1 MRWRGESASVVMQ
14 TLWNDPP
21 FRARMFFFRYGRCAH
36 ASSLRR
42 RKYPSFPDG
51 CSRGYCVFTGW
62 ENNMPVSPLS
72 LACIVESIGFTM
84 SDVAFLAGLN
94 ESTLSRLWDDP
105 CWLDRIS
112 GKSLQALVSTI
123 PRVDEYVLGYVLRDR
138 RARLA
143 QSLSGHGVTV
153 NRDAFAA
160 LILDHGVAE
169 QCLSN
174 ALNVALPIFEG
185 DVDQAAAYLF
195 RFWGRDSE
203 GPRLLLDPNPLIV
216 AAVRIVDQLAARTNS
231 FHSIVG
237 RAALTHHLARV
248 ACGQFSPDVS
258 TINRQNALS
267 FRSLL
272 IGMIIATNDLDLA
285 IHYCSSIMKNRFLA
299 VIEEWSFPTYTHDA
313 RVTHDFSLP
322 RSLVLRNTANE
333 VLREIDIYND
343 AYLYYLAM
351 TVVPTLLRR
360 DPSFGAR
367 LPDLRKLLR
376 NRLDGCGDSV
386 VRRACNNALKAAIE
400 CAVPVNEEPTVD
412 HAW

>member
-1 MRWRGESASVVMQ
+1 
-14 TLWNDPP
+14 
-21 FRARMFFFRYGRCAH
+21 
-36 ASSLRR
+36 
-42 RKYPSFPDG
+42 
-51 CSRGYCVFTGW
+51 
-62 ENNMPVSPLS
+62 
-72 LACIVESIGFTM
+72 M

-112 GKSLQALVSTI
+112 GKSLQALISTI
-123 PRVDEYVLGYVLRDR
+123 PRVGEYVLGYALSDR
-138 RARLA
+138 RAHLA
-143 QSLSGHGVTV
+143 KNLTKHGVTV
-153 NRDAFAA
+153 NRDAFKA
-160 LILDHGVAE
+160 LVLDHGVAE
-169 QCLSN
+169 QYLSN

-185 DVDQAAAYLF
+185 DADQAAAYLF
-195 RFWGRDSE
+195 RFWGRDQDLALSYLIGTSD

-231 FHSIVG
+231 FHAIVG
-237 RAALTHHLARV
+237 QAALTHHLARV
-248 ACGQFSPDVS
+248 AGCPFSPDMS

-267 FRSLL
+267 FRSLA
-272 IGMIIATNDLDLA
+272 IGRIIATNDSDLA
-285 IHYCSSIMKNRFLA
+285 VHYCSSVAGNSFLS

-333 VLREIDIYND
+333 VLREIDTYND

-367 LPDLRKLLR
+367 LPDLQKLLH
-376 NRLDGCGDSV
+376 NRLDSCGDPV
-386 VRRACNNALKAAIE
+386 ARKACNNLLKATIE
-400 CAVPVNEEPTVD
+400 CVTPANEESTFD
-412 HAW
+412 HTW